1 MNKTSVL
8 PLLMFALVVS
18 GCTSTPKKKKT
29 TSSSEQSS
37 KVDPTSSET
46 STSGPTSQQPSPTSS
61 VIPSSSSTAP
71 ASSSITPQP
80 EPGTEVSR
88 LIETSLDNFETG
100 TGFTAG
106 GRQIDNHDD
115 SQPNDKKKNAELLTN
130 YFSTICDIEGM
141 IGSITY
147 TALNTNVDRNN
158 GTDIYLTIGT
168 SDAGKIVWQ
177 SITPMKKVVLKVN
190 NYHKWYRDYST
201 ETEEQWHTDSA
212 KLIVNGSETSM
223 VVTETNIEP
232 ESRTVT
238 YEPSETFTSLTIEN
252 ELIGGTDHNRIF
264 LESIQIT
271 WVY

>member
-1 MNKTSVL
+1 MKKTQLSLLSLIALVIAGCTSAPKKKKSSLDASSNQTSINPGTSSVETSSQVAPTSVL
-8 PLLMFALVVS
+8 P
-18 GCTSTPKKKKT
+18 
-29 TSSSEQSS
+29 SS
-37 KVDPTSSET
+37 
-46 STSGPTSQQPSPTSS
+46 
-61 VIPSSSSTAP
+61 
-71 ASSSITPQP
+71 SSSITPPP

-88 LIETSLDNFETG
+88 LIETSLDTFETG
-100 TGFTAG
+100 TGFIAG
-106 GRQIDNHDD
+106 ARQIDNHND

-147 TALNTNVDRNN
+147 TALNTNFDRNN
-158 GTDIYLTIGT
+158 GTDVYLTIGT

-177 SITPMKKVVLKVN
+177 SVTPMKKVVLKVN

-223 VVTETNIEP
+223 VVTETNVEP
-232 ESRTVT
+232 ESRIVT
-238 YEPSETFTSLTIEN
+238 YEPSETFTTLTIEN

-271 WVY
+271 WIY

>member
-1 MNKTSVL
+1 MKKIQLS
-8 PLLMFALVVS
+8 LLSLIALVIA
-18 GCTSTPKKKKT
+18 GCTSTPKKKKSSLDGSSSQT
-29 TSSSEQSS
+29 SINPGTSSAEASS
-37 KVDPTSSET
+37 QV
-46 STSGPTSQQPSPTSS
+46 SPTS
-61 VIPSSSSTAP
+61 VLPSSSG
-71 ASSSITPQP
+71 SITPP
-80 EPGTEVSR
+80 PGPGTEVSR

-115 SQPNDKKKNAELLTN
+115 SQPNDKKKNAQLLTE

-158 GTDIYLTIGT
+158 GTDVYLTIGT

-177 SITPMKKVVLKVN
+177 SLTPMKKVALKVN
-190 NYHKWYRDYST
+190 NYHKWYRDYSK

-223 VVTETNIEP
+223 VVTETNVEP
-232 ESRTVT
+232 ESRIVT
-238 YEPSETFTSLTIEN
+238 YEPSEAFTTLTIEN
-252 ELIGGTDHNRIF
+252 QLIGGTDHNRIF
-264 LESIQIT
+264 LESIEIT

>member
-8 PLLMFALVVS
+8 PLLIFALVVS
-18 GCTSTPKKKKT
+18 GCTSTPKKKKST
-29 TSSSEQSS
+29 LDTSSIQ
-37 KVDPTSSET
+37 TSINP
-46 STSGPTSQQPSPTSS
+46 GTSS
-61 VIPSSSSTAP
+61 VEASSQVASTSISPSS
-71 ASSSITPQP
+71 SSSITPHP
-80 EPGTEVSR
+80 EPGTEVTR
-88 LIETSLDNFETG
+88 LMETSLDSFETG

-115 SQPNDKKKNAELLTN
+115 SQPNDRKKNAELLTN

-177 SITPMKKVVLKVN
+177 SVVPMKKVVLKVN
-190 NYHKWYRDYST
+190 NYHKWYRDYSK

-223 VVTETNIEP
+223 AVTETNVEP
-232 ESRTVT
+232 ESRIVT
-238 YEPSETFTSLTIEN
+238 YEPSETFTTLTIEN

-271 WVY
+271 WIY

>member
-1 MNKTSVL
+1 MKKTQLS
-8 PLLMFALVVS
+8 LLGLIALVIA
-18 GCTSTPKKKKT
+18 GCTSTPKKKKSSLDASSNQ
-29 TSSSEQSS
+29 TS
-37 KVDPTSSET
+37 VNP
-46 STSGPTSQQPSPTSS
+46 GTSS
-61 VIPSSSSTAP
+61 VEASSQAAPTSVLPSS
-71 ASSSITPQP
+71 SSSITPP
-80 EPGTEVSR
+80 PAPGTEVSR
-88 LIETSLDNFETG
+88 LIETSLDTFETG
-100 TGFTAG
+100 TTFIAG

-141 IGSITY
+141 VGSITY

-158 GTDIYLTIGT
+158 GADVYLTIGT

-177 SITPMKKVVLKVN
+177 SVTPMKKVVLKVN

-223 VVTETNIEP
+223 VVTETNVEP
-232 ESRTVT
+232 ESRIVT
-238 YEPSETFTSLTIEN
+238 YEPSESFTTLTIEN

-271 WVY
+271 WIY

>member
-8 PLLMFALVVS
+8 PLLLFALVIS
-18 GCTSTPKKKKT
+18 GCTSIPKKKKQ
-29 TSSSEQSS
+29 SSSDS
-37 KVDPTSSET
+37 
-46 STSGPTSQQPSPTSS
+46 PTSQTSVEPGTSS
-61 VIPSSSSTAP
+61 VAVSSQVASTSVLPSS
-71 ASSSITPQP
+71 SSSITPQP
-80 EPGTEVSR
+80 EPGTEVTR
-88 LIETSLDNFETG
+88 FIETSLDNFETG
-100 TGFTAG
+100 TGFVAG

-177 SITPMKKVVLKVN
+177 SATPMKKVVLKVN

-223 VVTETNIEP
+223 AVTETNVEP
-232 ESRTVT
+232 ESRTIT
-238 YEPSETFTSLTIEN
+238 YEPAETFTTLTIEN

-271 WVY
+271 WIY

>member
-1 MNKTSVL
+1 MKKTQLSLLSLIALVIAGCTSAPKKKKSSFDASSNQASEVSSQVAPTSVL
-8 PLLMFALVVS
+8 PSL
-18 GCTSTPKKKKT
+18 
-29 TSSSEQSS
+29 
-37 KVDPTSSET
+37 
-46 STSGPTSQQPSPTSS
+46 
-61 VIPSSSSTAP
+61 
-71 ASSSITPQP
+71 SSSITPPP

-88 LIETSLDNFETG
+88 LIETSLDTFETG
-100 TGFTAG
+100 TTFKAG

-130 YFSTICDIEGM
+130 YFSAICDIEGM

-147 TALNTNVDRNN
+147 TAINTNVDRNN
-158 GTDIYLTIGT
+158 GADVYLTIGT

-177 SITPMKKVVLKVN
+177 SVTPMKKVVLKVN

-223 VVTETNIEP
+223 VVTETNVEP
-232 ESRTVT
+232 ESRIVT
-238 YEPSETFTSLTIEN
+238 YEPSETFTTLTIEN
-252 ELIGGTDHNRIF
+252 ELIGGTDNNRIF

-271 WVY
+271 WIY